1 MSKFRGKF
9 LTSFVIRR
17 KPFPSSTIKVKNTEW
32 QIEQQ
37 ESTRR
42 IRYELA
48 GKSSALSKFIRPW
61 RQSLRVLDKFV
72 SLQPVIA
79 FVLQQRHCSLGPC
92 SPSHFSF
99 FLFFSRM
106 LTMKLSFIRRST
118 ASPVPHGKSN
128 RTHTTLPSRQIQ
140 RRCNGVHVTVTNCL
154 LVAIVFPVKKW
165 SRTAVQLPWKLW
177 TFGKGVTP
185 AASRAKLDLYPC
197 KTFRYCSGNPT
208 KSGRVITRQIKS
220 HRSCGR
226 AYNTFRRKGFLPTFW
241 QCSGRIDIFMR
252 QKCHC
257 AARTALFRFES
268 HCSKERLSKFKS
280 ETIWQLV
287 FTVLKCFWIEIDY
300 KIRIFQR
307 ITKMP
312 NMIVISDTD
321 IDYQ

>member
-1 MSKFRGKF
+1 MSKLRDK
-9 LTSFVIRR
+9 LSTTFVIRR
-17 KPFPSSTIKVKNTEW
+17 KPIPSSTLKVKKCRVE
-32 QIEQQ
+32 IEQQ

-72 SLQPVIA
+72 SLQPLIA

-118 ASPVPHGKSN
+118 ATPVPRGKSN
-128 RTHTTLPSRQIQ
+128 RTHTTLLSREIH
-140 RRCNGVHVTVTNCL
+140 RRCNGVYVTITNCL

-165 SRTAVQLPWKLW
+165 SRTAAQLPRKLW
-177 TFGKGVTP
+177 TFVKGVTP
-185 AASRAKLDLYPC
+185 AASRAKLDLYPR

-208 KSGRVITRQIKS
+208 KSGHVITRQIKS

-226 AYNTFRRKGFLPTFW
+226 AYNTFRWKGFLPTFR
-241 QCSGRIDIFMR
+241 QCLGRIDIFMR

-257 AARTALFRFES
+257 AVRTALFRFES
-268 HCSKERLSKFKS
+268 HCSKERLNKLKSK
-280 ETIWQLV
+280 TIWQLV
-287 FTVLKCFWIEIDY
+287 FTVLKYFWIEIDY
-300 KIRIFQR
+300 EMSIF
-307 ITKMP
+307 
-312 NMIVISDTD
+312 
-321 IDYQ
+321 